1 MLTRVNIVIAFAGAV
16 AACVIFAGLTGRFV
30 PTDLRFSALLGLA
43 GVCTNP
49 DATAPLT
56 PPSYN

>member
-1 MLTRVNIVIAFAGAV
+1 MLTRDNIVIAFAGAV
-16 AACVIFAGLTGRFV
+16 AACVIFAGLTGRLV
-30 PTDLRFSALLGLA
+30 STDPRFSALPGLA

-49 DATAPLT
+49 DATASLI